1 MTDNE
6 IIKALE
12 CCSVVRSICCQ
23 TDKCPYS
30 QFEHCESKI
39 NEDALALIQR
49 QKAEIEDAQNRLE
62 LWVKKFF
69 EKKEEA
75 ELISTDV
82 YKAVLEKV
90 VVRRIT
96 AEAIKEFE
104 EKLNSGFFRG
114 HIYTGSYV
122 LGLIEAIAKGM
133 VGEGNA

>member
-12 CCSVVRSICCQ
+12 CCKNDDCDNCPNTFGNCYANLAGYALDLIERQQAEIDRLTTENERVKTKIYKMAI
-23 TDKCPYS
+23 DK
-30 QFEHCESKI
+30 
-39 NEDALALIQR
+39 ALAE
-49 QKAEIEDAQNRLE
+49 KA
-62 LWVKKFF
+62 
-69 EKKEEA
+69 
-75 ELISTDV
+75 S
-82 YKAVLEKV
+82 
-90 VVRRIT
+90 